1 MVIDVFMQ
9 AMEMLREIAYFFLLF
24 PFFFFFICFGIFLGL
39 SSADS
44 EMDSS
49 EIKVP
54 VGMGISFLGL
64 SKNLNIFHLK
74 NC

>member
-9 AMEMLREIAYFFLLF
+9 AMEMLREITYFFFLVSSL
-24 PFFFFFICFGIFLGL
+24 FFICFGIFLGL
-39 SSADS
+39 SSVGS
-44 EMDSS
+44 GMDSP
-49 EIKVP
+49 EFN
-54 VGMGISFLGL
+54 GFCGNGISFLGL